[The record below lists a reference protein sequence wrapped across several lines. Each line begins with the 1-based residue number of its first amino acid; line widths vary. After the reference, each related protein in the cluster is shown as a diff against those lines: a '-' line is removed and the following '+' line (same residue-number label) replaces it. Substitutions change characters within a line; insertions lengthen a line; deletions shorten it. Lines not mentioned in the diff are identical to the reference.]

1 MKLDVTSLLPTNVQ
15 KAKIP
20 WLWVLPSCTG
30 NVMWSQSPDWAQ
42 GCGIKSDHM
51 PNRKAELSCQSLIVS
66 GKMNIWIFI
75 CMIRTNYNDH
85 SISGQTLMFIL
96 MLWSGP
102 CPVWYH
108 LRAGVYCLYCS
119 PPTGGDQAVLTSLLG
134 SLHAV
139 HLWYGAQF
147 SH

>member
-1 MKLDVTSLLPTNVQ
+1 MSRLYFLPMYKKPKYPGYECCHLALVTSCE
-15 KAKIP
+15 AR
-20 WLWVLPSCTG
+20 VLTG
-30 NVMWSQSPDWAQ
+30 
-42 GCGIKSDHM
+42 
-51 PNRKAELSCQSLIVS
+51 RKAVVSSPSICPIARQSSAVNHWLYQK
-66 GKMNIWIFI
+66 KMNIWIFI

-119 PPTGGDQAVLTSLLG
+119 PPTGGDQAVLTSLSG